1 MLQDEENNQLKTQ
14 LQKQREEERLTQ
26 EYLRQYGG
34 DVNTTP
40 IQQQDESLMTCQ
52 LCNKLVAMDELEFMD
67 VRSAIHK

>member
-26 EYLRQYGG
+26 EYLRQYGGG

-67 VRSAIHK
+67 VR